1 MKLTG
6 RVSVFLF
13 CIFIGLAGC
22 SELVNG
28 GKKTEPK
35 IEESAVRP
43 ATPKV
48 EEPARKP
55 SPEKPAAAVVY
66 IKDPAISNAI
76 YAFIPKDMGY
86 GTNNELY
93 KKELEKLAR
102 ELAAGKDDQ
111 PGYDRRGSLD
121 RIDSNG
127 NIIKGEQRVILEEAE
142 LVEKVLAVSKE
153 GGDVVLPVYT
163 TESMYAAE
171 DAANLAE
178 ELVAS
183 YTTKFDSSVAGRA
196 KNIELSAQAINNVI
210 VGEGDIFSFNT
221 MVGPS
226 DGAHGYQP
234 AKEIVNKK
242 LVMGIGGGICQT
254 SSTLFNAVDQ
264 LGVEY
269 VEKHNHS
276 LSVGYVPAGR
286 DATVSY
292 GGPDFR
298 FKNTSGA
305 PFVIKAIFGKG
316 TLTVEVRTTN
326 KFKNT
331 IKKRI

>member
-1 MKLTG
+1 MRTK
-6 RVSVFLF
+6 RVTVLLISSL
-13 CIFIGLAGC
+13 IGLGGC
-22 SELVNG
+22 SVQEAIVKKSEP
-28 GKKTEPK
+28 GKVIVTDSPE
-35 IEESAVRP
+35 
-43 ATPKV
+43 TPKA
-48 EEPARKP
+48 EEPVRKP
-55 SPEKPAAAVVY
+55 AEKPVAAVVY
-66 IKDPAISNAI
+66 IKDPTVSNAI
-76 YAFIPKDMGY
+76 YAFIPKDLGY
-86 GTNNELY
+86 GTDNEQY
-93 KKELEKLAR
+93 KKEIEKWAR
-102 ELAAGKDDQ
+102 ELAAGKDGQ

-121 RIDSNG
+121 RIGANG
-127 NIIKGEQRVILEEAE
+127 NIIKGEPRVILEEAE
-142 LVEKVLAVSKE
+142 LVEKVLQVSDK

-163 TESMYAAE
+163 TENTYDPA
-171 DAANLAE
+171 DAVHLSE
-178 ELVAS
+178 ELLAS
-183 YTTKFDSSVAGRA
+183 YTTKFDSKVAGRA
-196 KNIELSAQAINNVI
+196 KNIELSAMAINNVI
-210 VGEGDIFSFNT
+210 VGEEDIFSFNT

-226 DGAHGYQP
+226 DEAHGYQP

-305 PFVIKAIFGKG
+305 PFLIKAIYGKG
-316 TLTVEVRTTN
+316 VLTVEIRTAG
-326 KFKNT
+326 KFKGT
-331 IKKRI
+331 IKKRV